1 MIIIILTDLYT
12 QLTVR
17 LISQLTYWPAW
28 SSSVSSFRRARMVT
42 FFNWGDHQQV
52 FQVGGAVFEHSD
64 VPDSLDVLEVSV
76 ERI

>member
-1 MIIIILTDLYT
+1 
-12 QLTVR
+12 
-17 LISQLTYWPAW
+17 
-28 SSSVSSFRRARMVT
+28 MVT